1 MAKRMKEKNE
11 RNSSKLIFNIFI
23 VLVFLALLGGVFY
36 LSPNYIREDYDGK
49 TKVLINNNNV
59 TLKMKND
66 VYIDENNNVFLS
78 LADVRN
84 YFDKYIEYDKE
95 NGSIV
100 TTSEINIAKM
110 STKDN
115 KITIN
120 GQEEELNSSAIE
132 KNETIYLPFSEISE
146 KVYDVDLEYI
156 KDTNT
161 IIIDSLDRKQEVANT
176 TKETKLKYKPQT
188 LSGTLEKLEAN
199 EQVVYIEET
208 NNWAEVRSKDGTIG
222 YVKKEDL
229 GNVEVTREAKEYIDK
244 VEGKVNLVWDYYSE
258 YAKAP
263 DRTGETMDGVNVV
276 SPSFFSLERG
286 SNGEIY
292 DNAKDDGAEYIEW
305 AHNNNYQVWAM
316 FSNNSLKDTTSQ
328 ILNDYEKREAMIEN
342 LMDLVEEYNLDG
354 VNVDFENMNESD
366 KDVYSRFLIE
376 LAPRLKKIGKTLSV
390 DVTAPDGSETWSLCF
405 DRNTIANV
413 ADYIVFMA
421 YDQYGTSSNKAGTTA
436 GEEMKKALEDAGI
449 TSGKIGIINVN
460 AATDS
465 CVNREEGFRAAFD
478 GTDFEIME
486 TQYGEGDAAKSQ
498 SIAENYITQGVVGI
512 FGCNEGSTTGAGNAI
527 KAAGNADIIGV
538 GFDKSDAILNLIDDG
553 YLLCT
558 MAQNPDVMGSE
569 GVKAAVKAI
578 NGEELGGEVTDTGV
592 SVITKD
598 SDK

>member
-188 LSGTLEKLEAN
+188 LSGTLEKLDAN

-222 YVKKEDL
+222 YIKKEDL
-229 GNVEVTREAKEYIDK
+229 GNVEVAREAKEYIDK

-263 DRTGETMDGVNVV
+263 DRAGETMDGVNVV

-328 ILNDYEKREAMIEN
+328 ILNDYEKRETMIEN

-390 DVTAPDGSETWSLCF
+390 DVTASDGSETWSLCF

-436 GEEMKKALEDAGI
+436 GYNWVEANVKKFLGQEDVDPEKIILGIPLYMRLWEEEEDGTAKPEVVNMRNMFDVLPENQVATWDEELKQYYVEYEEDGKKYKMWIENEKSVGEKINLANQYNLAGI
-449 TSGKIGIINVN
+449 AFWEK
-460 AATDS
+460 D
-465 CVNREEGFRAAFD
+465 RETNDEFWTFVK
-478 GTDFEIME
+478 E
-486 TQYGEGDAAKSQ
+486 Q
-498 SIAENYITQGVVGI
+498 
-512 FGCNEGSTTGAGNAI
+512 
-527 KAAGNADIIGV
+527 
-538 GFDKSDAILNLIDDG
+538 LN
-553 YLLCT
+553 
-558 MAQNPDVMGSE
+558 
-569 GVKAAVKAI
+569 K
-578 NGEELGGEVTDTGV
+578 
-592 SVITKD
+592 
-598 SDK
+598 

>member
-23 VLVFLALLGGVFY
+23 VLVFLVLLGGVFY

-188 LSGTLEKLEAN
+188 LSGTLEKLDAN

-328 ILNDYEKREAMIEN
+328 ILNDYEKRETMIEN

-376 LAPRLKKIGKTLSV
+376 LAPRLKKIGNTLSV

-436 GEEMKKALEDAGI
+436 GYNWVEANVKKFLGQEDVDPEKIILGIPLYMRLWEEEEDGTAKPEVVNMKDMFDVLPENQVATWDEELKQYYVEYEEDGKTYKMWVENEKSVGEKINLANQYNLAGI
-449 TSGKIGIINVN
+449 AFWEK
-460 AATDS
+460 D
-465 CVNREEGFRAAFD
+465 RETNDEFWTFVK
-478 GTDFEIME
+478 E
-486 TQYGEGDAAKSQ
+486 Q
-498 SIAENYITQGVVGI
+498 
-512 FGCNEGSTTGAGNAI
+512 
-527 KAAGNADIIGV
+527 
-538 GFDKSDAILNLIDDG
+538 LN
-553 YLLCT
+553 
-558 MAQNPDVMGSE
+558 
-569 GVKAAVKAI
+569 K
-578 NGEELGGEVTDTGV
+578 
-592 SVITKD
+592 
-598 SDK
+598 

>member
-188 LSGTLEKLEAN
+188 LSGTLEKLDAN

-222 YVKKEDL
+222 YIKKEDL
-229 GNVEVTREAKEYIDK
+229 GNVEVAREAKEYIDK
-244 VEGKVNLVWDYYSE
+244 VKGKVNLVWDYYSE

-328 ILNDYEKREAMIEN
+328 ILNDYEKRETMIEN

-436 GEEMKKALEDAGI
+436 GYNWVEANVKKFLVQEDVDPEKIILGIPLYMRLWEEEEDGTAKPEVVNMKDMFDVLPENQVATWDEELKQYYVEYEEDGKTYKMWVENEKSVGEKINLANQYNLAGI
-449 TSGKIGIINVN
+449 AFWEK
-460 AATDS
+460 D
-465 CVNREEGFRAAFD
+465 RETNDEFWTFVK
-478 GTDFEIME
+478 E
-486 TQYGEGDAAKSQ
+486 Q
-498 SIAENYITQGVVGI
+498 
-512 FGCNEGSTTGAGNAI
+512 
-527 KAAGNADIIGV
+527 
-538 GFDKSDAILNLIDDG
+538 LN
-553 YLLCT
+553 
-558 MAQNPDVMGSE
+558 
-569 GVKAAVKAI
+569 K
-578 NGEELGGEVTDTGV
+578 
-592 SVITKD
+592 
-598 SDK
+598 

>member
-11 RNSSKLIFNIFI
+11 RNSSKLILNIFI
-23 VLVFLALLGGVFY
+23 VLVFLVLVGGVFY

-59 TLKMKND
+59 KKKKKND

-78 LADVRN
+78 LADIRN
-84 YFDKYIEYDKE
+84 YFDKYIEYNKE
-95 NGSIV
+95 NGDIV

-110 STKDN
+110 STKN
-115 KITIN
+115 NEITIN
-120 GQEEELNSSAIE
+120 GEEEKLNSSAIE
-132 KNETIYLPFSEISE
+132 KNDTIYLPFSEISE

-156 KDTNT
+156 QDTNT

-188 LSGTLEKLEAN
+188 LSGTLEKIEAN

-222 YVKKEDL
+222 YIKKEDL
-229 GNVEVTREAKEYIDK
+229 GNVEVAREAKEYIDK

-263 DRTGETMDGVNVV
+263 DRMGETMDGVNVV
-276 SPSFFSLERG
+276 SPSFFSLERE

-366 KDVYSRFLIE
+366 KNVYSRFLIE

-436 GEEMKKALEDAGI
+436 GYNWVEANIKKFLGQEDVDPEKIILGIPLYMRLWEEDDDGTAKPEVVNMKDMFDVLPENQVAKWDEELKQYYVEYEEDGKTYKMWVENEKSVGEKINLANQYNLAGI
-449 TSGKIGIINVN
+449 AFWEK
-460 AATDS
+460 D
-465 CVNREEGFRAAFD
+465 RETNDEFWTFVK
-478 GTDFEIME
+478 E
-486 TQYGEGDAAKSQ
+486 Q
-498 SIAENYITQGVVGI
+498 
-512 FGCNEGSTTGAGNAI
+512 
-527 KAAGNADIIGV
+527 
-538 GFDKSDAILNLIDDG
+538 LN
-553 YLLCT
+553 
-558 MAQNPDVMGSE
+558 
-569 GVKAAVKAI
+569 K
-578 NGEELGGEVTDTGV
+578 
-592 SVITKD
+592 
-598 SDK
+598 

>member
-23 VLVFLALLGGVFY
+23 VLVFLVLLGGVFY

-110 STKDN
+110 STKYN

-222 YVKKEDL
+222 YIKKEDL
-229 GNVEVTREAKEYIDK
+229 GNVEVAREAKEYIDK

-328 ILNDYEKREAMIEN
+328 ILNDYEKRETMIEN

-436 GEEMKKALEDAGI
+436 GYNWVEANVKKFLGQEDVDPEKIILGIPLYMRLWEEEEDGTAKPEVVNMKDMFDVLPENQVATWDEELKQYYVEYEEDGKTYKMWVENEKSIGEKINLANQYNLAGI
-449 TSGKIGIINVN
+449 AFWEK
-460 AATDS
+460 D
-465 CVNREEGFRAAFD
+465 RETNDEFWTFVK
-478 GTDFEIME
+478 E
-486 TQYGEGDAAKSQ
+486 Q
-498 SIAENYITQGVVGI
+498 
-512 FGCNEGSTTGAGNAI
+512 
-527 KAAGNADIIGV
+527 
-538 GFDKSDAILNLIDDG
+538 LN
-553 YLLCT
+553 
-558 MAQNPDVMGSE
+558 
-569 GVKAAVKAI
+569 K
-578 NGEELGGEVTDTGV
+578 
-592 SVITKD
+592 
-598 SDK
+598 

>member
-11 RNSSKLIFNIFI
+11 KNSSKLIFNIFI
-23 VLVFLALLGGVFY
+23 VIVFLVLVGGVFY

-188 LSGTLEKLEAN
+188 LSGTLEKLDAN

-222 YVKKEDL
+222 YIKKEDL
-229 GNVEVTREAKEYIDK
+229 GNVEVAREAKEYIDK
-244 VEGKVNLVWDYYSE
+244 VKGKVNLVWDYYSE

-305 AHNNNYQVWAM
+305 AHNNNYQVWTM

-328 ILNDYEKREAMIEN
+328 ILNDYEKRETMIEN

-436 GEEMKKALEDAGI
+436 GYNWVEANVKKFLGQEDVDPEKIILGIPLYMRLWEEEEDGTAKPEVVNMKDMFDVLPENQVATWDEELKQYYVEYEEDGKKYKMWIENEKSVGEKINLANQYNLAGI
-449 TSGKIGIINVN
+449 AFWEK
-460 AATDS
+460 D
-465 CVNREEGFRAAFD
+465 RETNDEFWTFVK
-478 GTDFEIME
+478 E
-486 TQYGEGDAAKSQ
+486 Q
-498 SIAENYITQGVVGI
+498 
-512 FGCNEGSTTGAGNAI
+512 
-527 KAAGNADIIGV
+527 
-538 GFDKSDAILNLIDDG
+538 LN
-553 YLLCT
+553 
-558 MAQNPDVMGSE
+558 
-569 GVKAAVKAI
+569 K
-578 NGEELGGEVTDTGV
+578 
-592 SVITKD
+592 
-598 SDK
+598 

>member
-11 RNSSKLIFNIFI
+11 RNSSKLILNIFI
-23 VLVFLALLGGVFY
+23 VLVFLVLVGGVFY

-78 LADVRN
+78 LADIRN
-84 YFDKYIEYDKE
+84 YFDKYIEYNKE
-95 NGSIV
+95 NGDIV

-110 STKDN
+110 STKN
-115 KITIN
+115 NEITIN
-120 GQEEELNSSAIE
+120 GEEEKLNSSAIE
-132 KNETIYLPFSEISE
+132 KNDTIYLPFSEISE

-156 KDTNT
+156 QDTNT

-188 LSGTLEKLEAN
+188 LSGTLEKIEAN

-222 YVKKEDL
+222 YIKKEDL
-229 GNVEVTREAKEYIDK
+229 GNVEVAREAKEYIDK

-263 DRTGETMDGVNVV
+263 DRMGETMDGVNVV
-276 SPSFFSLERG
+276 SPSFFSLERE

-292 DNAKDDGAEYIEW
+292 DNAKDDGVEYIEW

-366 KDVYSRFLIE
+366 KNVYSRFLIE

-436 GEEMKKALEDAGI
+436 GYNWVEANIKKFLGQEDVDPEKIILGIPLYMRLWEEDDDGTAKPEVVNMKDMFDVLPENQVAKWDEELKQYYVEYEEDGKTYKMWVENEKSVGEKINLANQYNLAGI
-449 TSGKIGIINVN
+449 AFWEK
-460 AATDS
+460 D
-465 CVNREEGFRAAFD
+465 RETNDEFWTFVK
-478 GTDFEIME
+478 E
-486 TQYGEGDAAKSQ
+486 Q
-498 SIAENYITQGVVGI
+498 
-512 FGCNEGSTTGAGNAI
+512 
-527 KAAGNADIIGV
+527 
-538 GFDKSDAILNLIDDG
+538 LN
-553 YLLCT
+553 
-558 MAQNPDVMGSE
+558 
-569 GVKAAVKAI
+569 K
-578 NGEELGGEVTDTGV
+578 
-592 SVITKD
+592 
-598 SDK
+598 

>member
-188 LSGTLEKLEAN
+188 LSGALEKLDAN

-222 YVKKEDL
+222 YIKKEDL
-229 GNVEVTREAKEYIDK
+229 GNVEVAREAKEYIDK

-263 DRTGETMDGVNVV
+263 DRAGETMDGVNVV

-436 GEEMKKALEDAGI
+436 GYNWVEANIKKFLGQEDVDPEKIILGIPLYMRLWEEEDDGTAKPEVVNMRDMFDVLPENQVATWDEELKQYYVEYEEDGKKYKMWVENEKSVGEKINLANQYNLAGI
-449 TSGKIGIINVN
+449 AFWEK
-460 AATDS
+460 D
-465 CVNREEGFRAAFD
+465 RETNDEFWTFVK
-478 GTDFEIME
+478 E
-486 TQYGEGDAAKSQ
+486 Q
-498 SIAENYITQGVVGI
+498 
-512 FGCNEGSTTGAGNAI
+512 
-527 KAAGNADIIGV
+527 
-538 GFDKSDAILNLIDDG
+538 LN
-553 YLLCT
+553 
-558 MAQNPDVMGSE
+558 
-569 GVKAAVKAI
+569 K
-578 NGEELGGEVTDTGV
+578 
-592 SVITKD
+592 
-598 SDK
+598 

>member
-11 RNSSKLIFNIFI
+11 RNSSKLILNIFI
-23 VLVFLALLGGVFY
+23 VLVFLVLVGGVFY

-78 LADVRN
+78 LADIRN
-84 YFDKYIEYDKE
+84 YFDKYIEYNKE
-95 NGSIV
+95 NGDIV

-110 STKDN
+110 STKN
-115 KITIN
+115 NEITIN
-120 GQEEELNSSAIE
+120 GEEEKLNSSAIE
-132 KNETIYLPFSEISE
+132 KNDTIYLPFSEISE

-156 KDTNT
+156 QDTNT

-188 LSGTLEKLEAN
+188 LAGTLEKIEAN

-222 YVKKEDL
+222 YIKKEDL
-229 GNVEVTREAKEYIDK
+229 GNVEVAREAKEYIDK

-263 DRTGETMDGVNVV
+263 DRMGETMDGVNVV
-276 SPSFFSLERG
+276 SPSFFSLERE

-366 KDVYSRFLIE
+366 KNVYSRFLIE

-436 GEEMKKALEDAGI
+436 GYNWVEANIKKFLGQEDVDPEKIILGIPLYMRLWEEDDDGTAKPEVVNMKDMFDVLPENQVAKWDEELKQYYVEYEEDGKTYKMWVENEKSVGEKINLANQYNLAGI
-449 TSGKIGIINVN
+449 AFWEK
-460 AATDS
+460 D
-465 CVNREEGFRAAFD
+465 RETNDEFWTFVK
-478 GTDFEIME
+478 E
-486 TQYGEGDAAKSQ
+486 Q
-498 SIAENYITQGVVGI
+498 
-512 FGCNEGSTTGAGNAI
+512 
-527 KAAGNADIIGV
+527 
-538 GFDKSDAILNLIDDG
+538 LN
-553 YLLCT
+553 
-558 MAQNPDVMGSE
+558 
-569 GVKAAVKAI
+569 K
-578 NGEELGGEVTDTGV
+578 
-592 SVITKD
+592 
-598 SDK
+598 

>member
-11 RNSSKLIFNIFI
+11 RNSSKLILNIFI
-23 VLVFLALLGGVFY
+23 VLVFLVLVGGVFY

-78 LADVRN
+78 LADIRN
-84 YFDKYIEYDKE
+84 YFDKYIEYNKE
-95 NGSIV
+95 NGDIV

-110 STKDN
+110 STKN
-115 KITIN
+115 NEITIN
-120 GQEEELNSSAIE
+120 GKEEELNSSAIE
-132 KNETIYLPFSEISE
+132 KNDTIYLPFSEISE

-156 KDTNT
+156 QDTNT

-208 NNWAEVRSKDGTIG
+208 NNWVEVRSKDGTIG
-222 YVKKEDL
+222 YIKKEDL
-229 GNVEVTREAKEYIDK
+229 GNVEVAREAKEYIDK

-292 DNAKDDGAEYIEW
+292 DNAKDDGVEYIEW

-436 GEEMKKALEDAGI
+436 GYNWVEANIKKFLGQEDVDPEKIILGIPLYMRLWEEEDDGTAKPEVVNMNDMFDVLPENQVATWDEELKQYYVEYEEDGKTYKMWVENEKSVGEKINLANQYNLAGI
-449 TSGKIGIINVN
+449 AFWEK
-460 AATDS
+460 D
-465 CVNREEGFRAAFD
+465 RETNDEFWTFVK
-478 GTDFEIME
+478 E
-486 TQYGEGDAAKSQ
+486 Q
-498 SIAENYITQGVVGI
+498 
-512 FGCNEGSTTGAGNAI
+512 
-527 KAAGNADIIGV
+527 
-538 GFDKSDAILNLIDDG
+538 LN
-553 YLLCT
+553 
-558 MAQNPDVMGSE
+558 
-569 GVKAAVKAI
+569 K
-578 NGEELGGEVTDTGV
+578 
-592 SVITKD
+592 
-598 SDK
+598 

>member
-11 RNSSKLIFNIFI
+11 RNSSKLILNIFI
-23 VLVFLALLGGVFY
+23 VLVFLVLVGGVFY

-78 LADVRN
+78 LADIRN
-84 YFDKYIEYDKE
+84 YFDKYIEYNKE
-95 NGSIV
+95 NGDIV

-110 STKDN
+110 STKN
-115 KITIN
+115 NEITIN
-120 GQEEELNSSAIE
+120 GEEEKLNSSAIE
-132 KNETIYLPFSEISE
+132 KNDTIYLPFSEISE

-156 KDTNT
+156 QDTNT

-188 LSGTLEKLEAN
+188 LSGTLEKIEAN

-222 YVKKEDL
+222 YIKKEDL
-229 GNVEVTREAKEYIDK
+229 GNVEVAREAKEYIDK

-263 DRTGETMDGVNVV
+263 DRMGETMDGVNVV
-276 SPSFFSLERG
+276 SPSFFSLERE

-366 KDVYSRFLIE
+366 KNVYSRFLIE

-436 GEEMKKALEDAGI
+436 GYNWVEANIKKFLGQEDVDPEKIILGIPLYMRLWEEDDDGTAKPEVVNMKDMFDVLPENQVAKWDEELKQYYVEYEEDGKTYKMWVENEKSVGEKINLANQYNLAGI
-449 TSGKIGIINVN
+449 AFGKKIERQMMN
-460 AATDS
+460 
-465 CVNREEGFRAAFD
+465 
-478 GTDFEIME
+478 
-486 TQYGEGDAAKSQ
+486 
-498 SIAENYITQGVVGI
+498 
-512 FGCNEGSTTGAGNAI
+512 FGH
-527 KAAGNADIIGV
+527 
-538 GFDKSDAILNLIDDG
+538 L
-553 YLLCT
+553 
-558 MAQNPDVMGSE
+558 
-569 GVKAAVKAI
+569 
-578 NGEELGGEVTDTGV
+578 
-592 SVITKD
+592 
-598 SDK
+598 

>member
-11 RNSSKLIFNIFI
+11 RNSSKLILNIFI
-23 VLVFLALLGGVFY
+23 VLVFLVLVGGVFY

-78 LADVRN
+78 LADIRN
-84 YFDKYIEYDKE
+84 YFDKYIEYNKE
-95 NGSIV
+95 NGDIV

-110 STKDN
+110 STKN
-115 KITIN
+115 NEITIN
-120 GQEEELNSSAIE
+120 GEEEKLNSSAIE
-132 KNETIYLPFSEISE
+132 KNDTIYLPFSEISE

-156 KDTNT
+156 QDTNT

-188 LSGTLEKLEAN
+188 LSGTLEKIEAN

-222 YVKKEDL
+222 YIKKEDL
-229 GNVEVTREAKEYIDK
+229 GNVEVAREAKEYIDK

-263 DRTGETMDGVNVV
+263 DRMGETMDGVNVV
-276 SPSFFSLERG
+276 SPSFFSLERE

-366 KDVYSRFLIE
+366 KNVYSRFLIE

-436 GEEMKKALEDAGI
+436 GYNWVEANIKKFLGQEDVDPEKIILGIPLYMRLWEEEDDGTAKPEVVNMRDMFDVLPENQVATWDEELKQYYVEYEEDGKKYKMWVENEKSVGEKINLANQYNLAGI
-449 TSGKIGIINVN
+449 AFWEK
-460 AATDS
+460 D
-465 CVNREEGFRAAFD
+465 RETNDEFWTFVK
-478 GTDFEIME
+478 E
-486 TQYGEGDAAKSQ
+486 Q
-498 SIAENYITQGVVGI
+498 
-512 FGCNEGSTTGAGNAI
+512 
-527 KAAGNADIIGV
+527 
-538 GFDKSDAILNLIDDG
+538 LN
-553 YLLCT
+553 
-558 MAQNPDVMGSE
+558 
-569 GVKAAVKAI
+569 K
-578 NGEELGGEVTDTGV
+578 
-592 SVITKD
+592 
-598 SDK
+598 

>member
-11 RNSSKLIFNIFI
+11 KNSSKLIFNIFI
-23 VLVFLALLGGVFY
+23 VIVFLVLVGGVFY

-188 LSGTLEKLEAN
+188 LSGTLEKLDAN

-222 YVKKEDL
+222 YIKKEDL
-229 GNVEVTREAKEYIDK
+229 GNVEVAREAKEYIDK
-244 VEGKVNLVWDYYSE
+244 VKGKVNLVWDYYFE

-292 DNAKDDGAEYIEW
+292 DNTKDDGAEYIEW

-328 ILNDYEKREAMIEN
+328 ILNDYEKRETMIEN

-421 YDQYGTSSNKAGTTA
+421 YDQYGTNSNKAGTTA
-436 GEEMKKALEDAGI
+436 GYNWVEANVKKFLGQEDVDPEKIILGIPLYMRLWEEEEDGTAKPEVVNMKDMFDVLPENQVATWDEELKQYYVEYEEDGKTYKMWVENEKSVGEKINLANQYNLAGI
-449 TSGKIGIINVN
+449 AFWEK
-460 AATDS
+460 D
-465 CVNREEGFRAAFD
+465 RETNDEFWTFVK
-478 GTDFEIME
+478 E
-486 TQYGEGDAAKSQ
+486 Q
-498 SIAENYITQGVVGI
+498 
-512 FGCNEGSTTGAGNAI
+512 
-527 KAAGNADIIGV
+527 
-538 GFDKSDAILNLIDDG
+538 LN
-553 YLLCT
+553 
-558 MAQNPDVMGSE
+558 
-569 GVKAAVKAI
+569 K
-578 NGEELGGEVTDTGV
+578 
-592 SVITKD
+592 
-598 SDK
+598 

>member
-11 RNSSKLIFNIFI
+11 GNSSKIILNIFI
-23 VLVFLALLGGVFY
+23 VVIFLALLGGVFY
-36 LSPNYIREDYDGK
+36 FSPNYIREDYEGK

-188 LSGTLEKLEAN
+188 LSGTLEKLDAN

-222 YVKKEDL
+222 YIKKEDL
-229 GNVEVTREAKEYIDK
+229 GNVEVAREAKEYIDK

-328 ILNDYEKREAMIEN
+328 ILNDYEKRETMIEN

-436 GEEMKKALEDAGI
+436 GYNWVEANIKKFLGQEDVDPEKIILGIPLYMRLWEEEEDGTAEPEVVNMRNMFDVLPENQEATWDEELKQYYVEYEEDGNKYKMWVENEKSVGEKINLANQYNLAGI
-449 TSGKIGIINVN
+449 AFWEK
-460 AATDS
+460 D
-465 CVNREEGFRAAFD
+465 RETNDEFWTFVK
-478 GTDFEIME
+478 E
-486 TQYGEGDAAKSQ
+486 Q
-498 SIAENYITQGVVGI
+498 
-512 FGCNEGSTTGAGNAI
+512 
-527 KAAGNADIIGV
+527 
-538 GFDKSDAILNLIDDG
+538 LN
-553 YLLCT
+553 
-558 MAQNPDVMGSE
+558 
-569 GVKAAVKAI
+569 K
-578 NGEELGGEVTDTGV
+578 
-592 SVITKD
+592 
-598 SDK
+598 

>member
-11 RNSSKLIFNIFI
+11 KNSSKLIFNIFI
-23 VLVFLALLGGVFY
+23 VIVFLVLVGGVFY

-110 STKDN
+110 STKN
-115 KITIN
+115 NEITIN
-120 GQEEELNSSAIE
+120 GEEEKLNSSAIE
-132 KNETIYLPFSEISE
+132 KNDTIYLPFSEISE

-156 KDTNT
+156 QDTNT

-188 LSGTLEKLEAN
+188 LSGTLEKIEAN

-222 YVKKEDL
+222 YIKKEDL
-229 GNVEVTREAKEYIDK
+229 GNVEVAREAKEYIDK

-263 DRTGETMDGVNVV
+263 DRMGETMDGVNVV
-276 SPSFFSLERG
+276 SPSFFSLERE

-366 KDVYSRFLIE
+366 KNVYSRFLIE

-436 GEEMKKALEDAGI
+436 GYNWVEANIKKFLGQEDVDPEKIILGIPLYMRLWEEDDDGTAKPEVVNMKDMFDVLPENQVAKWDEELKQYYVEYEEDGKTYKMWVENEKSVGEKINLANQYNLAGI
-449 TSGKIGIINVN
+449 AFWEK
-460 AATDS
+460 D
-465 CVNREEGFRAAFD
+465 RETNDEFWTFVK
-478 GTDFEIME
+478 E
-486 TQYGEGDAAKSQ
+486 Q
-498 SIAENYITQGVVGI
+498 
-512 FGCNEGSTTGAGNAI
+512 
-527 KAAGNADIIGV
+527 
-538 GFDKSDAILNLIDDG
+538 LN
-553 YLLCT
+553 
-558 MAQNPDVMGSE
+558 
-569 GVKAAVKAI
+569 K
-578 NGEELGGEVTDTGV
+578 
-592 SVITKD
+592 
-598 SDK
+598 

>member
-11 RNSSKLIFNIFI
+11 KNSSKLIFNIFI
-23 VLVFLALLGGVFY
+23 VIVFLVLVGGVFY

-188 LSGTLEKLEAN
+188 LSGTLEKLDAN

-222 YVKKEDL
+222 YIKKEDL
-229 GNVEVTREAKEYIDK
+229 GNVEVAREAKEYIDK
-244 VEGKVNLVWDYYSE
+244 VKGKVNLVWDYYSE

-292 DNAKDDGAEYIEW
+292 DNTKDDGAEYIEW

-328 ILNDYEKREAMIEN
+328 ILNDYEKRETMIEN

-421 YDQYGTSSNKAGTTA
+421 YDQYGTNSNKAGTTA
-436 GEEMKKALEDAGI
+436 GYNWVEANVKKFLGQEDVDPEKIILGIPLYMRLWEEEEDGTAKPEVVNMKDMFDVLPENQVATWDEELKQYYVEYEEDGKTYKMWVENEKSVGEKINLANQYNLAGI
-449 TSGKIGIINVN
+449 AFWEKDRETNDDLNVR
-460 AATDS
+460 
-465 CVNREEGFRAAFD
+465 VH
-478 GTDFEIME
+478 
-486 TQYGEGDAAKSQ
+486 
-498 SIAENYITQGVVGI
+498 GVHCL
-512 FGCNEGSTTGAGNAI
+512 FC
-527 KAAGNADIIGV
+527 
-538 GFDKSDAILNLIDDG
+538 
-553 YLLCT
+553 
-558 MAQNPDVMGSE
+558 
-569 GVKAAVKAI
+569 
-578 NGEELGGEVTDTGV
+578 
-592 SVITKD
+592 
-598 SDK
+598 

>member
-188 LSGTLEKLEAN
+188 LSGTLEKLDAN

-222 YVKKEDL
+222 YIKKEDL
-229 GNVEVTREAKEYIDK
+229 GNVEVAREAKEYIDK
-244 VEGKVNLVWDYYSE
+244 VKGKVNLVWDYYSE

-328 ILNDYEKREAMIEN
+328 ILNDYEKRETMIEN

-436 GEEMKKALEDAGI
+436 GYNWVEANVKKFLGQEDVDPEKIILGIPLYMRLWEEEEDGTAKPEVVNMKDMFDVLPENQVATWDEELKQYYVEYEEDGKKYKMWVENEKSVGEKINLANQYNLAGI
-449 TSGKIGIINVN
+449 AFWEK
-460 AATDS
+460 D
-465 CVNREEGFRAAFD
+465 RETNDEFWTFVK
-478 GTDFEIME
+478 E
-486 TQYGEGDAAKSQ
+486 Q
-498 SIAENYITQGVVGI
+498 
-512 FGCNEGSTTGAGNAI
+512 
-527 KAAGNADIIGV
+527 
-538 GFDKSDAILNLIDDG
+538 LN
-553 YLLCT
+553 
-558 MAQNPDVMGSE
+558 
-569 GVKAAVKAI
+569 K
-578 NGEELGGEVTDTGV
+578 
-592 SVITKD
+592 
-598 SDK
+598 

>member
-11 RNSSKLIFNIFI
+11 RNSSKLILNIFI
-23 VLVFLALLGGVFY
+23 VLVFLVLVGGVFY

-78 LADVRN
+78 LADIRN
-84 YFDKYIEYDKE
+84 YFDKYIEYNKE
-95 NGSIV
+95 NGDIV

-110 STKDN
+110 STKN
-115 KITIN
+115 NEITIN
-120 GQEEELNSSAIE
+120 GEEEKLNSSAIE
-132 KNETIYLPFSEISE
+132 KNDTIYLPFSEISE

-156 KDTNT
+156 QDTNT

-188 LSGTLEKLEAN
+188 LSGTLEKIEAN

-222 YVKKEDL
+222 YIKKEDL
-229 GNVEVTREAKEYIDK
+229 GNVEVAREAKEYIDK
-244 VEGKVNLVWDYYSE
+244 VEGKVNLVWDYYYE

-263 DRTGETMDGVNVV
+263 DRMGETMDGVNVV
-276 SPSFFSLERG
+276 SPSFFSLERE

-366 KDVYSRFLIE
+366 KNVYSRFLIE

-436 GEEMKKALEDAGI
+436 GYNWVEANIKKFLGQEDVDPEKIILGIPLYMRLWEEDDDGTAKPEVVNMKDMFDVLPENQVAKWDEELKQYYVEYEEDGKTYKMWVENEKSVGEKINLANQYNLAGI
-449 TSGKIGIINVN
+449 AFWEK
-460 AATDS
+460 D
-465 CVNREEGFRAAFD
+465 RETNDEFWTFVK
-478 GTDFEIME
+478 E
-486 TQYGEGDAAKSQ
+486 Q
-498 SIAENYITQGVVGI
+498 
-512 FGCNEGSTTGAGNAI
+512 
-527 KAAGNADIIGV
+527 
-538 GFDKSDAILNLIDDG
+538 LN
-553 YLLCT
+553 
-558 MAQNPDVMGSE
+558 
-569 GVKAAVKAI
+569 K
-578 NGEELGGEVTDTGV
+578 
-592 SVITKD
+592 
-598 SDK
+598 

>member
-23 VLVFLALLGGVFY
+23 VLVFLVLLGGVFY

-188 LSGTLEKLEAN
+188 LSGTLEKLDAN

-222 YVKKEDL
+222 YIKKEDL
-229 GNVEVTREAKEYIDK
+229 GNVEVAREAKEYIDK

-328 ILNDYEKREAMIEN
+328 ILNDYEKRETMIEN
-342 LMDLVEEYNLDG
+342 IMDLVEEYNLDG

-436 GEEMKKALEDAGI
+436 GYNWVEANVKKFLGQEDVDPEKIILGIPLYMRLWEEEEDGTAKPEVVNMKDMFDVLPENQVATWDEELKQYYVEYEEDGKKYKMWVENEKSVGEKINLANQYNLAGI
-449 TSGKIGIINVN
+449 AFWEK
-460 AATDS
+460 D
-465 CVNREEGFRAAFD
+465 RETNDEFWTFVK
-478 GTDFEIME
+478 E
-486 TQYGEGDAAKSQ
+486 Q
-498 SIAENYITQGVVGI
+498 
-512 FGCNEGSTTGAGNAI
+512 
-527 KAAGNADIIGV
+527 
-538 GFDKSDAILNLIDDG
+538 LN
-553 YLLCT
+553 
-558 MAQNPDVMGSE
+558 
-569 GVKAAVKAI
+569 K
-578 NGEELGGEVTDTGV
+578 
-592 SVITKD
+592 
-598 SDK
+598 

>member
-1 MAKRMKEKNE
+1 MSKRMKEKNE
-11 RNSSKLIFNIFI
+11 KNSSKLIFNIFI
-23 VLVFLALLGGVFY
+23 VIVFLVLVGGVFY

-188 LSGTLEKLEAN
+188 LSGTLEKLDAN

-222 YVKKEDL
+222 YIKKEDL
-229 GNVEVTREAKEYIDK
+229 GNVEVAREAKEYIDK
-244 VEGKVNLVWDYYSE
+244 VKGKVNLVWDYYSE

-292 DNAKDDGAEYIEW
+292 DNTKDDGAEYIEW

-328 ILNDYEKREAMIEN
+328 ILNDYEKRETMIEN

-421 YDQYGTSSNKAGTTA
+421 YDQYGTNSNKAGTTA
-436 GEEMKKALEDAGI
+436 GYNWVEANVKKFLGQEDVDPEKIILGIPLYMRLWEEEEDGTAKPEVVNMKDMFDVLPENQVATWDEELKQYYVEYEEDGKTYKMWVENEKSVGEKINLANQYNLAGI
-449 TSGKIGIINVN
+449 AFWEK
-460 AATDS
+460 D
-465 CVNREEGFRAAFD
+465 RETNDEFWTFVK
-478 GTDFEIME
+478 E
-486 TQYGEGDAAKSQ
+486 Q
-498 SIAENYITQGVVGI
+498 
-512 FGCNEGSTTGAGNAI
+512 
-527 KAAGNADIIGV
+527 
-538 GFDKSDAILNLIDDG
+538 LN
-553 YLLCT
+553 
-558 MAQNPDVMGSE
+558 
-569 GVKAAVKAI
+569 K
-578 NGEELGGEVTDTGV
+578 
-592 SVITKD
+592 
-598 SDK
+598 

>member
-23 VLVFLALLGGVFY
+23 VLVFLVLLGGVFY

-110 STKDN
+110 STRDT
-115 KITIN
+115 KIDIN
-120 GQEEELNSSAIE
+120 GEEEELNSSAIE
-132 KNETIYLPFSEISE
+132 KNDTIYLPFSEISE

-208 NNWAEVRSKDGTIG
+208 NNWVEVRAKDGTIG
-222 YVKKEDL
+222 YIKKEDL
-229 GNVEVTREAKEYIDK
+229 GNIEVAREAKEYIEK

-258 YAKAP
+258 YVDAP
-263 DRTGETMDGVNVV
+263 DRTGENMDGVNVV
-276 SPSFFSLERG
+276 SPSFFSLTRG

-292 DNAKDDGAEYIEW
+292 DNAEDGGAEYIEW

-328 ILNDYEKREAMIEN
+328 ILNDYEKRETMIEN
-342 LMDLVEEYNLDG
+342 LMNLVEKYNLDG

-421 YDQYGTSSNKAGTTA
+421 YDQYGTSSNEAGTTA
-436 GEEMKKALEDAGI
+436 GYNWVEANIKKFLGQEDVDPEKIILGIPLYMRLWEEEEDGTAKPEVVNMRNMFDVLPENQVATWDEELKQYYVEYEEDGKKYKMWIENEKSVGEKINLANQYNLAGI
-449 TSGKIGIINVN
+449 AFWEK
-460 AATDS
+460 D
-465 CVNREEGFRAAFD
+465 RETNDEFWTFVK
-478 GTDFEIME
+478 E
-486 TQYGEGDAAKSQ
+486 Q
-498 SIAENYITQGVVGI
+498 
-512 FGCNEGSTTGAGNAI
+512 
-527 KAAGNADIIGV
+527 
-538 GFDKSDAILNLIDDG
+538 LN
-553 YLLCT
+553 
-558 MAQNPDVMGSE
+558 
-569 GVKAAVKAI
+569 K
-578 NGEELGGEVTDTGV
+578 
-592 SVITKD
+592 
-598 SDK
+598 

>member
-11 RNSSKLIFNIFI
+11 RNSSKLILNIFI
-23 VLVFLALLGGVFY
+23 VLVFLVLVGGVFY

-78 LADVRN
+78 LADIRN
-84 YFDKYIEYDKE
+84 YFDKYIEYNKE
-95 NGSIV
+95 NGDIV

-110 STKDN
+110 STKN
-115 KITIN
+115 NEITIN
-120 GQEEELNSSAIE
+120 GEEEKLNSSAIE
-132 KNETIYLPFSEISE
+132 KNDTIYLPFSEISE

-156 KDTNT
+156 QDTNT

-188 LSGTLEKLEAN
+188 LSGTLEKIEAN

-222 YVKKEDL
+222 YIKKEDL
-229 GNVEVTREAKEYIDK
+229 GNVEVAREAKEYIDK

-263 DRTGETMDGVNVV
+263 DRMGETMDGVNVV
-276 SPSFFSLERG
+276 SPSFFSLERE

-366 KDVYSRFLIE
+366 KNVYSRFLIE

-436 GEEMKKALEDAGI
+436 GYNWVEANIKKFLGQEDVDPEKIILGIPLYMRLWEEDDDGTAKPEVVNMNDMFDVLPENQVAKWDEELKQYYVEYEEDGKTYKMWVENEKSVGEKINLANQYNLAGI
-449 TSGKIGIINVN
+449 AFWEK
-460 AATDS
+460 D
-465 CVNREEGFRAAFD
+465 RETNDEFWTFVK
-478 GTDFEIME
+478 E
-486 TQYGEGDAAKSQ
+486 Q
-498 SIAENYITQGVVGI
+498 
-512 FGCNEGSTTGAGNAI
+512 
-527 KAAGNADIIGV
+527 
-538 GFDKSDAILNLIDDG
+538 LN
-553 YLLCT
+553 
-558 MAQNPDVMGSE
+558 
-569 GVKAAVKAI
+569 K
-578 NGEELGGEVTDTGV
+578 
-592 SVITKD
+592 
-598 SDK
+598 

>member
-188 LSGTLEKLEAN
+188 LSGTLEKLDAN

-222 YVKKEDL
+222 YIKKEDL
-229 GNVEVTREAKEYIDK
+229 GNVEVAREAKEYIDK

-328 ILNDYEKREAMIEN
+328 ILNDYEKRETMIEN

-436 GEEMKKALEDAGI
+436 GYDWVEANVKKFLGQEDVDPEKIILGIPLYMRLWEEEEDGTAKPEVVNMKDMFDVLPENQVATWDEELKQYYVEYEEDGKLYKMWVENEKSVGEKINLANQYNLAGI
-449 TSGKIGIINVN
+449 AFWEK
-460 AATDS
+460 D
-465 CVNREEGFRAAFD
+465 RETNDEFWTFVK
-478 GTDFEIME
+478 E
-486 TQYGEGDAAKSQ
+486 Q
-498 SIAENYITQGVVGI
+498 
-512 FGCNEGSTTGAGNAI
+512 
-527 KAAGNADIIGV
+527 
-538 GFDKSDAILNLIDDG
+538 LN
-553 YLLCT
+553 
-558 MAQNPDVMGSE
+558 
-569 GVKAAVKAI
+569 K
-578 NGEELGGEVTDTGV
+578 
-592 SVITKD
+592 
-598 SDK
+598 

>member
-11 RNSSKLIFNIFI
+11 RNSSKLILNIFI
-23 VLVFLALLGGVFY
+23 VLVFLVLVGGVFY

-78 LADVRN
+78 LADIRN
-84 YFDKYIEYDKE
+84 YFDKYIEYNKE
-95 NGSIV
+95 NGDIV

-110 STKDN
+110 STKN
-115 KITIN
+115 NEITIN
-120 GQEEELNSSAIE
+120 GEEEKLNSSAIE
-132 KNETIYLPFSEISE
+132 KNDTIYLPFSEISE

-156 KDTNT
+156 QDTNT

-188 LSGTLEKLEAN
+188 LSGTLEKIEAN

-222 YVKKEDL
+222 YIKKEDL

-390 DVTAPDGSETWSLCF
+390 DVTAPDGSETRSLCF

-436 GEEMKKALEDAGI
+436 GYNWVEANIKKFLGQEDVDPEKIILGIPLYMRLWEEEEDGTAKPEVVNMRDMFDVLPENQVATWDEELKQYYVEYEEDGKKYKMWVENEKSVGEKINLANQYNLAGI
-449 TSGKIGIINVN
+449 AFWEK
-460 AATDS
+460 D
-465 CVNREEGFRAAFD
+465 RETNDEFWTFVK
-478 GTDFEIME
+478 E
-486 TQYGEGDAAKSQ
+486 Q
-498 SIAENYITQGVVGI
+498 
-512 FGCNEGSTTGAGNAI
+512 
-527 KAAGNADIIGV
+527 
-538 GFDKSDAILNLIDDG
+538 LN
-553 YLLCT
+553 
-558 MAQNPDVMGSE
+558 
-569 GVKAAVKAI
+569 K
-578 NGEELGGEVTDTGV
+578 
-592 SVITKD
+592 
-598 SDK
+598 

>member
-23 VLVFLALLGGVFY
+23 VLVFLVLLGGGFY

-188 LSGTLEKLEAN
+188 LSGTLEKLDAN

-222 YVKKEDL
+222 YIKKEDL
-229 GNVEVTREAKEYIDK
+229 GNVEVAREAKEYIDK

-328 ILNDYEKREAMIEN
+328 ILNDYEKRETMIEN

-436 GEEMKKALEDAGI
+436 GYNWVEANIKKFLGQEDVDPEKIILGIPLYMRLWEEEEDGTAKPEVVNMKDMFDVLPENQVATWDEELKQYYVEYEEDGKKYKMWVENEKSVGEKINLANQYNLAGI
-449 TSGKIGIINVN
+449 AFWEK
-460 AATDS
+460 D
-465 CVNREEGFRAAFD
+465 RETNDEFWTFVK
-478 GTDFEIME
+478 E
-486 TQYGEGDAAKSQ
+486 Q
-498 SIAENYITQGVVGI
+498 
-512 FGCNEGSTTGAGNAI
+512 
-527 KAAGNADIIGV
+527 
-538 GFDKSDAILNLIDDG
+538 LN
-553 YLLCT
+553 
-558 MAQNPDVMGSE
+558 
-569 GVKAAVKAI
+569 K
-578 NGEELGGEVTDTGV
+578 
-592 SVITKD
+592 
-598 SDK
+598 

>member
-11 RNSSKLIFNIFI
+11 KNSSKLIFNIFI
-23 VLVFLALLGGVFY
+23 VIVFLVLVGGVFY

-188 LSGTLEKLEAN
+188 LSGTLEKLDAN

-222 YVKKEDL
+222 YIKKEDL
-229 GNVEVTREAKEYIDK
+229 GNVEVAREAKEYIDK

-292 DNAKDDGAEYIEW
+292 DNAKDGGAEYIEW

-328 ILNDYEKREAMIEN
+328 ILNDYEKRETMIEN

-436 GEEMKKALEDAGI
+436 GYNWVEANIKKFLGQEDVDPEKIILGIPLYMRLWEEEEDGTAKPEVVNMRDMFDVLPENQVATWDEELKQYYVEYEEDGNKYKMWVENEKSVGEKINLANQYNLAGI
-449 TSGKIGIINVN
+449 AFWEK
-460 AATDS
+460 D
-465 CVNREEGFRAAFD
+465 RETNDEFWTFVK
-478 GTDFEIME
+478 E
-486 TQYGEGDAAKSQ
+486 Q
-498 SIAENYITQGVVGI
+498 
-512 FGCNEGSTTGAGNAI
+512 
-527 KAAGNADIIGV
+527 
-538 GFDKSDAILNLIDDG
+538 LN
-553 YLLCT
+553 
-558 MAQNPDVMGSE
+558 
-569 GVKAAVKAI
+569 K
-578 NGEELGGEVTDTGV
+578 
-592 SVITKD
+592 
-598 SDK
+598 

>member
-11 RNSSKLIFNIFI
+11 RNSSKLILNIFI
-23 VLVFLALLGGVFY
+23 VLVFLVLVGGVFY

-78 LADVRN
+78 LADIRN
-84 YFDKYIEYDKE
+84 YFDKYIEYNKE
-95 NGSIV
+95 NGDIV

-110 STKDN
+110 STKN
-115 KITIN
+115 NEITIN
-120 GQEEELNSSAIE
+120 GEEEKLNSSAIE
-132 KNETIYLPFSEISE
+132 KNDTIYLPFSEISE

-156 KDTNT
+156 QDTNT

-188 LSGTLEKLEAN
+188 LSGTLEKIEAN

-229 GNVEVTREAKEYIDK
+229 GNVEVAREAKEYIDK

-263 DRTGETMDGVNVV
+263 DRMGETMDGVNVV
-276 SPSFFSLERG
+276 SPSFFSLERE

-366 KDVYSRFLIE
+366 KNVYSRFLIE

-436 GEEMKKALEDAGI
+436 GYNWVEANIKKFLGQEDVDPEKIILGIPLYMRLWEEDDDGTAKPEVVNMKDMFDVLPENQVAKWDEELKQYYVEYEEDGKTYKMWVENEKSVGEKINLANQYNLAGI
-449 TSGKIGIINVN
+449 AFWEK
-460 AATDS
+460 D
-465 CVNREEGFRAAFD
+465 RETNDEFWTFVK
-478 GTDFEIME
+478 E
-486 TQYGEGDAAKSQ
+486 Q
-498 SIAENYITQGVVGI
+498 
-512 FGCNEGSTTGAGNAI
+512 
-527 KAAGNADIIGV
+527 
-538 GFDKSDAILNLIDDG
+538 LN
-553 YLLCT
+553 
-558 MAQNPDVMGSE
+558 
-569 GVKAAVKAI
+569 K
-578 NGEELGGEVTDTGV
+578 
-592 SVITKD
+592 
-598 SDK
+598 